1 MNKNLP
7 REKLFAG
14 AAIVLALLAVVFIA
28 VVTIRRN
35 FVHEYGEEVEVP
47 PTCLAEGMRYRVCKT
62 CGRIDVVEAL
72 PKVPHVFSD
81 FATVEEPGTV
91 YAGKALSR
99 CINCEETVVR
109 RLPPTGNLPRVYIAG
124 YAFGVSTVNSVGVSI
139 ACEDPASAAEGDEPP
154 SLNCFLRYLPPA
166 GAELHDYELSG
177 VDRSLSVVPE
187 IGDVD
192 TFYLLVDHAD
202 YLHVRTSAMTSLW
215 HTVADGVSPAYAA
228 LLSLSDTYAY
238 EGFPIAYYQNGTYM
252 ETRRFMLPLK
262 TYAAKHGG
270 ILHAASV
277 GADALTAVYGSAE
290 TAEQLLNADDD
301 DFRTAVS
308 LHADVNVLAAYV
320 AYCRLTEFADG
331 LSLSLAW
338 ISPDGSLWYPLP
350 LTPEASFG
358 LVPGSAALA
367 DPGAPFAVN
376 EETLCGRFF
385 ARFADVF
392 ADECARQTA
401 LLKSGA
407 LSPDAV
413 ESVFEAAAALRDD
426 EYRTSDRH
434 FAATDA
440 LSKNHPLSELLARYR
455 ARLAAN

>member
-1 MNKNLP
+1 MNMNQS

-14 AAIVLALLAVVFIA
+14 AAIFFALLAVVFIA
-28 VVTIRRN
+28 VITIRRN
-35 FVHEYGEEVEVP
+35 VVHEYGDVIEAP
-47 PTCLAEGMRYRVCKT
+47 ATCLAEGMRYRVCKT
-62 CGRIDVVEAL
+62 CGRIDIVETL
-72 PKVPHVFSD
+72 PKAPHAFSD
-81 FATVEEPGTV
+81 SSIAEEPGV
-91 YAGKALSR
+91 IYAGKALSR
-99 CINCEETVVR
+99 CSDCHETVVR
-109 RLPPTGNLPRVYIAG
+109 RLPPTGNLARVYIAG

-139 ACEDPASAAEGDEPP
+139 ACEDPASAVEGDEPP

-177 VDRSLSVVPE
+177 VDRSLSLVPE

-202 YLHVRTSAMTSLW
+202 YLHVRAAAMYTLW
-215 HTVADGVSPAYAA
+215 HTVADGVSPSYAA
-228 LLSLSDTYAY
+228 LLSLSDAYAY
-238 EGFPIAYYQNGTYM
+238 EGFPVAYYQNGAYM
-252 ETRRFMLPLK
+252 ETRRFMLPLAS
-262 TYAAKHGG
+262 YAAKHGG
-270 ILHAASV
+270 IQHASTV
-277 GADALTAVYGSAE
+277 GTDALTAVYGSCE
-290 TAEQLLNADDD
+290 TAEQFLNADDE

-308 LHADVNVLAAYV
+308 LHTDVNVLAAYV
-320 AYCRLTEFADG
+320 AYCRLTEFAEG
-331 LSLSLAW
+331 LATSLAW

-367 DPGAPFAVN
+367 DPDAPFAVN

-413 ESVFEAAAALRDD
+413 ESVFEAAAAFRDD
-426 EYRTSDRH
+426 EYRTADRH

-440 LSKNHPLSELLARYR
+440 LSNDHPLSELLARYR
-455 ARLAAN
+455 ARFAAN